1 MHKKYASYIQLH
13 LGTFYFSKPR
23 EFDFVQKN
31 IFRKVEKWE
40 ELLGKLVLELQ
51 MKGICLRKHLAL
63 QEFHAVL

>member
-31 IFRKVEKWE
+31 IFRKVQKWE
-40 ELLGKLVLELQ
+40 ELFGKLVLDEIRRSSQ
-51 MKGICLRKHLAL
+51 PNFFEI
-63 QEFHAVL
+63 